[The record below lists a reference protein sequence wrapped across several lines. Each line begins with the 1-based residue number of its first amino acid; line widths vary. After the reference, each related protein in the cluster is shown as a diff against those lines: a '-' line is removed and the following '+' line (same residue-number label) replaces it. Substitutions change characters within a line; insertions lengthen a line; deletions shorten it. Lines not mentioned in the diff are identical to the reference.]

1 MTKMLT
7 TKINLNF
14 LAKTNL
20 KMKKEIFKFKIILK
34 EK

>member
-14 LAKTNL
+14 LIKTNL
-20 KMKKEIFKFKIILK
+20 KMKKEILKFKIILK